1 MAEETLV
8 EIERQLETL
17 ETAEIAGKAWND
29 YGAVIICDTAE
40 EMASVANKLELLD
53 DKSQEIL
60 LDFGNTIHKFRE
72 ALKENHYSFTTKD
85 GNAVNLVDF
94 FSDKELCSVFVPN
107 IDISIKEVV

>member
-1 MAEETLV
+1 MNPNYEVPFNEVEELL
-8 EIERQLETL
+8 QS
-17 ETAEIAGKAWND
+17 
-29 YGAVIICDTAE
+29 C
-40 EMASVANKLELLD
+40 VANKLELLD

-60 LDFGNTIHKFRE
+60 LDEIKKGLLWLIRFDFVNTIHKFRE

-94 FSDKELCSVFVPN
+94 FSDEELISVFVPN

>member
-1 MAEETLV
+1 MNPNYEVPFDKVEELF
-8 EIERQLETL
+8 QS
-17 ETAEIAGKAWND
+17 
-29 YGAVIICDTAE
+29 
-40 EMASVANKLELLD
+40 SVANKLELLD
-53 DKSQEIL
+53 DKSQEILLDEIKKGLQSLIL

-107 IDISIKEVV
+107 IDITIKEVV